1 MWISWVSQEISC
13 GFHEFYMDF
22 IGDLHRYTVY
32 GIQVYSILVYF
43 LNRTSSNKTDI
54 SQHLLLCLHSFMAFL
69 YASPGFRNS
78 SSPWAKL
85 QESPP
90 KFKIGAASSLNMG
103 PGHPK
108 QESHPASLPTK
119 RFHREKM
126 SCSHV
131 RLNKHQHSMLFLL
144 AVSGHQLYS
153 YQATCTGKLFQEV
166 PSAKPQLCVELSRG
180 WRGEGVSQC
189 GVRRVCSVFW
199 KKITT
204 LQGTIIYPTFA
215 KQNLSSEC
223 LKKKYD
229 NFRKKCILVGSV
241 RVSFSGSPYHPG
253 IKNLIPS
260 LELT

>member
-1 MWISWVSQEISC
+1 
-13 GFHEFYMDF
+13 
-22 IGDLHRYTVY
+22 
-32 GIQVYSILVYF
+32 
-43 LNRTSSNKTDI
+43 
-54 SQHLLLCLHSFMAFL
+54 MAFL

-131 RLNKHQHSMLFLL
+131 RLNKHQHSMLFWH

-166 PSAKPQLCVELSRG
+166 PSAKPQLCVESGVKGRRCLTVRCETGLFRVLEKNNYSSGNDHISHLCKTKFILRMPQKYICQFSEKMYLGWQCKSEFFWISVSSRY
-180 WRGEGVSQC
+180 Q
-189 GVRRVCSVFW
+189 
-199 KKITT
+199 
-204 LQGTIIYPTFA
+204 
-215 KQNLSSEC
+215 
-223 LKKKYD
+223 
-229 NFRKKCILVGSV
+229 
-241 RVSFSGSPYHPG
+241 
-253 IKNLIPS
+253 NLIPS